1 MSQQFI
7 IAPETII
14 QAYTLGIFPMATSK
28 DSRDIQFFQPDV
40 RGVLPFRPPKIPKKL
55 LRLLKKQPFKIQ
67 WNQNFPAVI
76 DGCAAPRTDTKDTWI
91 NPMIRRLYISLHML
105 GFAHSVE
112 AYHEGNLIGGLLG
125 LINPALGFIGRGITS
140 SPEMLK
146 NFKDSRTLAEF
157 FNKVKNKKE
166 DVDDLDNTTLSDE
179 VSSDL
184 PFAKSYIEELRNK
197 MPTNLSDYEGL
208 TNLDFIGRTNLNDLE
223 GLSNSNF

>member
-55 LRLLKKQPFKIQ
+55 LRLIKKQPFEIQ

-76 DGCAAPRTDTKDTWI
+76 DGCAAPRIDTKDTWI

-112 AYHEGNLIGGLLG
+112 AYQEGNLIGGLYGVAIGGAFFGESMFSRVSNASKIALCHLMARLKYG
-125 LINPALGFIGRGITS
+125 NFSLLDAQFVSDHLIQFGHPRI
-140 SPEMLK
+140 
-146 NFKDSRTLAEF
+146 
-157 FNKVKNKKE
+157 
-166 DVDDLDNTTLSDE
+166 
-179 VSSDL
+179 
-184 PFAKSYIEELRNK
+184 
-197 MPTNLSDYEGL
+197 
-208 TNLDFIGRTNLNDLE
+208 
-223 GLSNSNF
+223 SNYSFTVAR